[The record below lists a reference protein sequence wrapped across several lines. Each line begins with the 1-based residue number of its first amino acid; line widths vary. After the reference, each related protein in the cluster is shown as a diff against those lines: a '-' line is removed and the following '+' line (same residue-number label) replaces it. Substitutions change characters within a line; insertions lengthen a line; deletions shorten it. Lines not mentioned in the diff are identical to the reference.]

1 MNDNDEYI
9 RSDNTIFHAV
19 VLDLGATWARAT
31 EPFTAIR
38 NAANSHTSRLGT
50 GLPVACA
57 YGAVDNLWTDEW
69 GSFRWKNKPRLQ
81 LPIPIG
87 LYNVTKLQIKPMQK
101 NTHNDRH
108 SSCTEWV
115 EEFMTDV
122 IYHRDRVKS
131 A

>member
-1 MNDNDEYI
+1 MNDDDEYI

-38 NAANSHTSRLGT
+38 NAANSHTSQLST

-57 YGAVDNLWTDEW
+57 YGAADNLWSDEW
-69 GSFRWKNKPRLQ
+69 GSFRWKSNKGLQ
-81 LPIPIG
+81 YPTPIG

-101 NTHNDRH
+101 GTHSDRH
-108 SSCTEWV
+108 SDCAEWV
-115 EEFMTDV
+115 EEFMRDV
-122 IYHRDRVKS
+122 IYYRDTVKS